1 MGQIEGDDMT
11 GLARYALAVAAGLA
25 AMAAWSALN
34 VQKGVQKERDR
45 VTRTEHKIDEKIV
58 KARRAAAAARRPD
71 VGVLDRWST
80 D

>member
-1 MGQIEGDDMT
+1 MT
-11 GLARYALAVAAGLA
+11 GLARYALAIAAGLA
-25 AMAAWSALN
+25 AMAGWSAYN

-45 VTRTEHKIDEKIV
+45 VVKSEHKIDEKIT
-58 KARRAAAAARRPD
+58 KARRAAAATKRPG

>member
-1 MGQIEGDDMT
+1 MT
-11 GLARYALAVAAGLA
+11 GLARYALAIAAGLA
-25 AMAAWSALN
+25 AMAGWSAWN

-45 VTRTEHKIDEKIV
+45 VVRAENHIDAKIT
-58 KARRAAAAARRPD
+58 KARRAAAAAKRPD

>member
-1 MGQIEGDDMT
+1 MT
-11 GLARYALAVAAGLA
+11 GLARYAVAIAAGLA
-25 AMAAWSALN
+25 AMAGWSAWN

-45 VTRTEHKIDEKIV
+45 VVKTENHIDAKIT
-58 KARRAAAAARRPD
+58 KARRAAAATRRPD